1 MFFFLNSY
9 GTFQQF
15 STSELISLWKIR
27 LLLNFSVDGKQESNG
42 NPKNSSAEQAI
53 LVNRDAVSNTENA
66 NKRVCST
73 LDRCY
78 SQNAL
83 TVTLGTDDLFPKL
96 NLKGVGL
103 VSCMSQLIGLTKNT

>member
-15 STSELISLWKIR
+15 STSELINLWKIR

-73 LDRCY
+73 LDRCN

-83 TVTLGTDDLFPKL
+83 TVTLSTDNLFPKL
-96 NLKGVGL
+96 NLKRAGL
-103 VSCMSQLIGLTKNT
+103 VSCLSQLIGLI